1 MFNSVSWG
9 EIVCYGVFGMIQG
22 LNPFTPKIIA
32 NSPYGLP
39 YNSYHVSL
47 ENLVL
52 LSTTNT
58 VINILFI
65 SHPPHLNVAWF
76 YEMITNFW

>member
-1 MFNSVSWG
+1 
-9 EIVCYGVFGMIQG
+9 MIQG

-65 SHPPHLNVAWF
+65 F
-76 YEMITNFW
+76 ITCLLDIFIDIVRRTFVFVTNKSKSVKSTVKD